1 MIIRR
6 TIGKEELSELPKA
19 AFPGNIHI
27 VDTPEEADKAA
38 RYLKGQPILGID
50 TEKNLKVGGEGED
63 IGVTITRVDGSEG
76 TSYFFPVNKLFPNT
90 KTQVG
95 FVLPADAPEGS
106 VWSVKICTQLSS
118 NGSNLLKSSRTVI
131 MDTNFVVGEEAT
143 DVPSGGGGDDSG
155 QGTFG

>member
-50 TEKNLKVGGEGED
+50 TETRPSFSKGHVHKVALLQVSTDDHCFLFRLNL
-63 IGVTITRVDGSEG
+63 IGLTLPVIKLLESELG
-76 TSYFFPVNKLFPNT
+76 CK
-90 KTQVG
+90 
-95 FVLPADAPEGS
+95 
-106 VWSVKICTQLSS
+106 
-118 NGSNLLKSSRTVI
+118 
-131 MDTNFVVGEEAT
+131 
-143 DVPSGGGGDDSG
+143 
-155 QGTFG
+155 